1 MQIAC
6 SRAKAWFAAILFL
19 SFTCLSAHAQKV
31 IHVPADSPSIQD
43 ALFSASDGDT
53 VLVSPGRYFGGIF
66 FPDRNITVQSTDG
79 PAVTIIDAG
88 SGGSAIS
95 FNFLQ
100 SQHIVLQGFT
110 ITNGFGF
117 NGGGGILIQGSSPTI
132 DGNIITANQGCGGGG
147 IATVQSSAIIR
158 NNVIS
163 NNISA
168 NCFPPQGGGGVRI
181 VGTGNV
187 QLLNNTITGNQQQ
200 NGGDGGGVMADQLAN
215 ALISGNIIQGNSAG
229 GNGGGVVIGSSPVL
243 LNNVITGN
251 TASQGGGVY
260 AFANQGQPAFVNNTI
275 ADNSAALGTQLYIDA
290 ADANV
295 EIANN
300 LLVDFTGSGAVFCGT
315 TAGQIPVFDHND
327 VFSVQ
332 SSSGSP
338 APAYTGACPDTT
350 GTNGNLQAD
359 PNFVDHLGG
368 NFHLQPGSVALDAG
382 NNLAPNLPV
391 TDVEG
396 NPRLAASNSAT
407 CSGIVDLGAY
417 EMVAATN
424 GTAFLNPNSISFG
437 NDFIGRLPAR
447 SR

>member
-1 MQIAC
+1 M
-6 SRAKAWFAAILFL
+6 
-19 SFTCLSAHAQKV
+19 
-31 IHVPADSPSIQD
+31 
-43 ALFSASDGDT
+43 
-53 VLVSPGRYFGGIF
+53 
-66 FPDRNITVQSTDG
+66 
-79 PAVTIIDAG
+79 
-88 SGGSAIS
+88 
-95 FNFLQ
+95 
-100 SQHIVLQGFT
+100 
-110 ITNGFGF
+110 
-117 NGGGGILIQGSSPTI
+117 
-132 DGNIITANQGCGGGG
+132 
-147 IATVQSSAIIR
+147 
-158 NNVIS
+158 
-163 NNISA
+163 
-168 NCFPPQGGGGVRI
+168 
-181 VGTGNV
+181 
-187 QLLNNTITGNQQQ
+187 
-200 NGGDGGGVMADQLAN
+200 MADQFAN

-275 ADNSAALGTQLYIDA
+275 ADNSAGVGTQLYIDA
-290 ADANV
+290 ADGNV

-300 LLVDFTGSGAVFCGT
+300 LLIDFTGSGAVFCGST
-315 TAGQIPVFDHND
+315 SGQIPVFNHND

-332 SSSGSP
+332 SSTGAA

-359 PNFVDHLGG
+359 PNFVDHVSG

-382 NNLAPNLPV
+382 DNLAANLPV

-417 EMVAATN
+417 ETGCRHRWKRVPESQQCSVWESSS
-424 GTAFLNPNSISFG
+424 LE
-437 NDFIGRLPAR
+437 RLRVR